1 MQNIL
6 VPIGISKNAKSNL
19 KFAIKLAN
27 SFGSSIY
34 AIDAY
39 PSTSSLT
46 SISNVS
52 LRLAKEKIERI
63 RILINQVK
71 PKASNIKIV
80 ESELDLI
87 GAIKKLDQNIGID
100 LIITASLNNEINN
113 EVFLGPI
120 AGSLIKRLD
129 IPVLVAPLNKGFKP
143 PKKML
148 LAFKT
153 GEVKDVS
160 TLNAMIEFQDKFKAK
175 LKLLLVKVP
184 GFINRNHSLDDILM
198 KRSENLIYSENE
210 TVYKGVLEY
219 FQVFK
224 PDILVTFK
232 RERGFFENLWEP
244 DIIYKKDFYCKV
256 PLLVLKNKD

>member
-1 MQNIL
+1 MQKIL

-19 KFAIKLAN
+19 KFAIMLAN

-46 SISNVS
+46 STSNVS

-63 RILINQVK
+63 RNLINQLK

-87 GAIKKLDQNIGID
+87 GGIKKLDQNIGID

-129 IPVLVAPLNKGFKP
+129 IPVLVAPLNKSFKL

-153 GEVKDVS
+153 GEVKDES
-160 TLNAMIEFQDKFKAK
+160 TLKAMIEFQDKFEAK

-184 GFINRNHSLDDILM
+184 GFTHRNHRLDDILM
-198 KRSENLIYSENE
+198 KRSESLIYSGNE

-219 FQVFK
+219 FHVFK

-232 RERGFFENLWEP
+232 RERGFFESLWESN
-244 DIIYKKDFYCKV
+244 IIYKKDFYCKV

>member
-6 VPIGISKNAKSNL
+6 VPIGISNNAKSNL
-19 KFAIKLAN
+19 NYAIKLAN
-27 SFGSSIY
+27 SFGSTIY

-52 LRLAKEKIERI
+52 VRLAKEKINRI
-63 RILINQVK
+63 RILIDQLK
-71 PKASNIKIV
+71 SKTSNIKIV

-100 LIITASLNNEINN
+100 LIITAPLNNEIND

-129 IPVLVAPLNKGFKP
+129 IPVLVAPLDKSFEI

-153 GEVKDVS
+153 GEVKDES
-160 TLNAMIEFQDKFKAK
+160 TLKAMIEFQDKFKAT

-184 GFINRNHSLDDILM
+184 GFTNRNHRLDDDLM
-198 KRSENLIYSENE
+198 KRSENLIYSENI
-210 TVYKGVLEY
+210 TVYKGVLEH
-219 FQVFK
+219 FRAFK
-224 PDILVTFK
+224 PDILVAFK
-232 RERGFFENLWEP
+232 RERGFFEKLWEP
-244 DIIYKKDFYCKV
+244 DIIYKKDFYCQI

>member
-19 KFAIKLAN
+19 KFAIMLAN

-52 LRLAKEKIERI
+52 LRLAKEKSERI

-160 TLNAMIEFQDKFKAK
+160 TL
-175 LKLLLVKVP
+175 
-184 GFINRNHSLDDILM
+184 
-198 KRSENLIYSENE
+198 
-210 TVYKGVLEY
+210 
-219 FQVFK
+219 
-224 PDILVTFK
+224 
-232 RERGFFENLWEP
+232 
-244 DIIYKKDFYCKV
+244 KDFTLKSYESLSKILTKKWFIKV
-256 PLLVLKNKD
+256 NLPIPFSPDTINTLGNFFDLCS

>member
-1 MQNIL
+1 
-6 VPIGISKNAKSNL
+6 
-19 KFAIKLAN
+19 
-27 SFGSSIY
+27 
-34 AIDAY
+34 
-39 PSTSSLT
+39 
-46 SISNVS
+46 
-52 LRLAKEKIERI
+52 
-63 RILINQVK
+63 
-71 PKASNIKIV
+71 
-80 ESELDLI
+80 
-87 GAIKKLDQNIGID
+87 
-100 LIITASLNNEINN
+100 
-113 EVFLGPI
+113 
-120 AGSLIKRLD
+120 
-129 IPVLVAPLNKGFKP
+129 
-143 PKKML
+143 ML

-160 TLNAMIEFQDKFKAK
+160 TLNAMIEFQDKFKAE

-232 RERGFFENLWEP
+232 RERGFFEKLWEP

-256 PLLVLKNKD
+256 PLLVLKNKE